1 MAQSGNSESVIE
13 KEATDSDAEKKAFDQ
28 SEANAA
34 YRAMLRNMLDRDGKA
49 RPLLHYVRLG
59 LSSKVNLTEVGA
71 LQAGLRAVNA
81 SPDSAKTII
90 DDYLLCADATKQT
103 AVKIGSESVGFVQI
117 YSVARAVAVLLS
129 GKLPS
134 AKVKDVDR
142 LIYDSVV
149 G

>member
-1 MAQSGNSESVIE
+1 MAQAQKSVNVVEESKTE
-13 KEATDSDAEKKAFDQ
+13 AFDQ
-28 SEANAA
+28 SKANAA
-34 YRAMLRNMLDRDGKA
+34 YAAMLRNMLDRDGKA
-49 RPLLHYVRLG
+49 RPILHYVRLG
-59 LSSKVNLTEVGA
+59 LSSKVNLSEIGA
-71 LQAGLRAVNA
+71 LQAGLRAVNT
-81 SPDSAKTII
+81 SPDAAKAII

-103 AVKIGSESVGFVQI
+103 AVKIGSEGVGFVQI

-142 LIYDSVV
+142 LIYDSVI